1 MSELEDINRTL
12 YDIDARSLLDVW
24 DHVMDAEDSPLGDW
38 SSSVLGPGCGL
49 FSSGGNMHLPDGANG
64 SLVYKDRLLTDS
76 LPSMNADEFP
86 KAVKHEHSY
95 SMTNE
100 AGSDGDSIPASPLS
114 LQDDMETECY
124 PCIPMHSAS
133 NQQKNSS
140 SSSTSSSLLK
150 HPRMQPLAEEN
161 ITIKHEPLDS
171 EDNINVVDDDA
182 SSGNNRAPKM
192 PGLRFTNSLNNQN
205 KMFLSHNNNI
215 NNNNHSSSCSSSTNI
230 ASSNSNNNHIH
241 HHNNNLNNTI
251 HNSSSNSSNNS
262 SPSSVLTTTVNGNT
276 VFLRQEQ
283 HTVQLAR
290 PKHPQSLLKQ
300 KPVTHTILVTT
311 PTIVPS
317 IATGAGLPPTTT
329 TIITTR
335 NITPISSQGLIVSN
349 SVNSSSSSL
358 SPASSS
364 ASSSSLSSSSSSS
377 ISPSSHVNS
386 KLLFSRLSG
395 QLPKCELGLGVSTA
409 FSGSLSNSS
418 SSASSPTGSFN
429 GGTTTIN
436 THDGLNGFKSSS
448 NPFLGNCLSNRAPI
462 TTDLISNQPAD
473 SSGILI
479 LTDEEKKTL
488 ISEGYPIPSKLPLTK
503 SEEKSL
509 KKIRRKIKNKISAQ
523 ESRRKKKEFVDTLE
537 RQVEV
542 ASQELGEYKRKCEV
556 LEKEN
561 ASLQSQLRSLRA
573 MVVGSSQEPS
583 QILHQQLHHHHQEQL
598 DIKSE
603 PLEAMPS
610 PIDGIG
616 LD

>member
-1 MSELEDINRTL
+1 MSELDDINRTL

-24 DHVMDAEDSPLGDW
+24 DHAMDAEDSPLGDW

-49 FSSGGNMHLPDGANG
+49 FSSGGNMHLPDGTNG

-133 NQQKNSS
+133 NQQKNN
-140 SSSTSSSLLK
+140 SSSLLK
-150 HPRMQPLAEEN
+150 HPQIQPLADEN

-171 EDNINVVDDDA
+171 EENINVVDDDV
-182 SSGNNRAPKM
+182 SSGNNRAPKN
-192 PGLRFTNSLNNQN
+192 PGFRFTSSLNNQN

-215 NNNNHSSSCSSSTNI
+215 NNNNTSSSI
-230 ASSNSNNNHIH
+230 SSNNNNTNNNHIH
-241 HHNNNLNNTI
+241 HHNNLNNSI
-251 HNSSSNSSNNS
+251 HSSNNNSSNNS

-311 PTIVPS
+311 PTVVPS
-317 IATGAGLPPTTT
+317 IATGTGLPPTTT

-335 NITPISSQGLIVSN
+335 NITPISSQGLVVTN
-349 SVNSSSSSL
+349 SANSSCSSL

-377 ISPSSHVNS
+377 LSPSSHVNS

-436 THDGLNGFKSSS
+436 THDGLNGFKTNS
-448 NPFLGNCLSNRAPI
+448 NPFLGSCLSNRAPI

-573 MVVGSSQEPS
+573 MVVGSSKEPN
-583 QILHQQLHHHHQEQL
+583 QIVHQQMQQQQQHEPL

-603 PLEAMPS
+603 PLEAMSS

>member
-1 MSELEDINRTL
+1 MDKVPKFKVGADFGRSDMFNLVGHLETVGAKILPPIFLAPPIRP
-12 YDIDARSLLDVW
+12 
-24 DHVMDAEDSPLGDW
+24 SPMK
-38 SSSVLGPGCGL
+38 SVLL
-49 FSSGGNMHLPDGANG
+49 SRRLMVDLP
-64 SLVYKDRLLTDS
+64 
-76 LPSMNADEFP
+76 M
-86 KAVKHEHSY
+86 
-95 SMTNE
+95 
-100 AGSDGDSIPASPLS
+100 SISN
-114 LQDDMETECY
+114 METECY

-171 EDNINVVDDDA
+171 EDNINV
-182 SSGNNRAPKM
+182 
-192 PGLRFTNSLNNQN
+192 
-205 KMFLSHNNNI
+205 
-215 NNNNHSSSCSSSTNI
+215 
-230 ASSNSNNNHIH
+230 
-241 HHNNNLNNTI
+241 
-251 HNSSSNSSNNS
+251 
-262 SPSSVLTTTVNGNT
+262 
-276 VFLRQEQ
+276 
-283 HTVQLAR
+283 

-317 IATGAGLPPTTT
+317 IATGA
-329 TIITTR
+329 
-335 NITPISSQGLIVSN
+335 
-349 SVNSSSSSL
+349 
-358 SPASSS
+358 
-364 ASSSSLSSSSSSS
+364 
-377 ISPSSHVNS
+377 
-386 KLLFSRLSG
+386 
-395 QLPKCELGLGVSTA
+395 
-409 FSGSLSNSS
+409 GSLSNSS